1 MSFSFKL
8 YDYNEAHG
16 DQYGKQVSFDYQ
28 TNKWMIG
35 SNVAKY
41 QLPLPRL
48 FTLVDNLM
56 YLENKKVI
64 VTTTPPT
71 TTKDPDGFVD
81 SVKTFVSKDKKQ
93 RYSKAEKSN
102 WQGMDRDETHPEVN
116 LEQSWNP
123 KELQWETNGSPSTY
137 QMAPPPGFK
146 LKDTSPQVPITPTVK
161 TSPAPKAGVQS
172 VISNSTKPKPVP
184 VTPPKEIPS
193 QYDLLFNSLNY
204 LSVNEAEIEKMS
216 MDLIFSGDDILTD
229 FNYRSIDYL
238 PDFEIEVKDKY
249 GDFVDASSIFDQTEK
264 NDTTITTIYRG
275 KVDKTVKTL
284 DPIMDSLHKLLKDS
298 LQNQPY
304 AKVSKYL
311 GTVNKSGFSPGISRG
326 QTVDFYFL
334 LPKKYHKYEIK
345 LDFNPI

>member
-1 MSFSFKL
+1 MSTIDKSSEYSFYYSCLKNPAL
-8 YDYNEAHG
+8 
-16 DQYGKQVSFDYQ
+16 
-28 TNKWMIG
+28 
-35 SNVAKY
+35 VAKMNDY
-41 QLPLPRL
+41 DKNLYYALKEKVARYGNRGLNNSGFGANSYILNYGSEPLEAVGGGDRNPLIFATKEDAVSKLPEIYKNQLVNNPTVSDLKPVKGKTGYY
-48 FTLVDNLM
+48 FFNSNLGTK
-56 YLENKKVI
+56 YIYAYE
-64 VTTTPPT
+64 PPT
-71 TTKDPDGFVD
+71 ST
-81 SVKTFVSKDKKQ
+81 
-93 RYSKAEKSN
+93 
-102 WQGMDRDETHPEVN
+102 
-116 LEQSWNP
+116 P
-123 KELQWETNGSPSTY
+123 KVTPN
-137 QMAPPPGFK
+137 
-146 LKDTSPQVPITPTVK
+146 TSPKVPPVK
-161 TSPAPKAGVQS
+161 TSPAMKAGVQS

-249 GDFVDASSIFDQTEK
+249 GDFVDASSIFDQTET

-284 DPIMDSLHKLLKDS
+284 DPIMDSLHKLLKDN

-304 AKVSKYL
+304 SKVSKYL
-311 GTVNKSGFSPGISRG
+311 GTINKSGFSPGISRG

-334 LPKKYHKYEIK
+334 LPKKYHKYEIN